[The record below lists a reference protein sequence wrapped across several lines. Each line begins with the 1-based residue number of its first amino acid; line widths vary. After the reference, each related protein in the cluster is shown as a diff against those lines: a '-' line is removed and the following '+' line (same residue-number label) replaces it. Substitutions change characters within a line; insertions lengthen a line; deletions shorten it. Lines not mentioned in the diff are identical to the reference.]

1 METLD
6 RPAAEIARQFERP
19 LWGKL
24 PFRSHQSKAAKCP
37 KQTYDAAEFARDH
50 MKKSV
55 LAYIVS
61 LTALRSRTMGH
72 AGAIATTAGESAEE
86 KVDILSEVEV
96 GIIMRPF
103 EFRNAVEEVLAR
115 L

>member
-1 METLD
+1 M
-6 RPAAEIARQFERP
+6 
-19 LWGKL
+19 
-24 PFRSHQSKAAKCP
+24 
-37 KQTYDAAEFARDH
+37 QTYDAAEFARDH

-55 LAYIVS
+55 LAYFVS
-61 LTALRSRTMGH
+61 LTALRGRTMGH

-86 KVDILSEVEV
+86 KVEIQREAGV

-103 EFRNAVEEVLAR
+103 EFRNAVEEALAR